1 MLKTIR
7 LRGSLNVLQSRS
19 EPAHSY
25 RAFELTKSLSARA
38 TYPKVG
44 LRFESD
50 LMSREKQGGRETRET
65 LRTRVE
71 LDRTE
76 NLNLT
81 SAYQHLES
89 PRAGLCPSP
98 VPSFLLVRPT
108 MPSYNHAAPIDLPS
122 HLASLPPA
130 TATRTPIRNGG
141 APLAVGCRLLS
152 ARDMRS
158 DPRNDRCAP
167 RRRPRI
173 A

>member
-1 MLKTIR
+1 MYCNHVDLSTRIR
-7 LRGSLNVLQSRS
+7 I
-19 EPAHSY
+19 AFSY
-25 RAFELTKSLSARA
+25 VLTKSLPARA

-44 LRFESD
+44 LRLEIRLD
-50 LMSREKQGGRETRET
+50 VEREQGGRKTREP

-81 SAYQHLES
+81 SAHQHLES
-89 PRAGLCPSP
+89 PRVFALLPSLLSSSSGLLC
-98 VPSFLLVRPT
+98 RT
-108 MPSYNHAAPIDLPS
+108 TAPIDLPS

-130 TATRTPIRNGG
+130 AATRTPIRNGG

-152 ARDMRS
+152 TRDMRN
-158 DPRNDRCAP
+158 DPRNDRCAL